1 MWVVGSVK
9 KSKASSDGPSAFFKG
24 FSLHMVYIVYIS
36 ITDDLILSEHDDA
49 TWMNMGRL
57 LPPPC
62 YLCCSTRNPGES
74 SAFWWWPRM
83 VHEIAIEQE
92 HLIVFVVFH
101 QHLQGSYL

>member
-9 KSKASSDGPSAFFKG
+9 KSKASSDGPRAFFKG

-57 LPPPC
+57 LPPPLLPVLFNPQPRRK
-62 YLCCSTRNPGES
+62 LC
-74 SAFWWWPRM
+74 F
-83 VHEIAIEQE
+83 
-92 HLIVFVVFH
+92 LVVASD
-101 QHLQGSYL
+101 GA

>member
-9 KSKASSDGPSAFFKG
+9 KSKASSDGPRAFFKG

-57 LPPPC
+57 LPPPATC
-62 YLCCSTRNPGES
+62 AVQPAT
-74 SAFWWWPRM
+74 
-83 VHEIAIEQE
+83 QE
-92 HLIVFVVFH
+92 KAL
-101 QHLQGSYL
+101 LSGGGLGWCMR

>member
-9 KSKASSDGPSAFFKG
+9 KSKASSDGPRAFFKG

-57 LPPPC
+57 LPPPRPGLFNPQPRRK
-62 YLCCSTRNPGES
+62 LC
-74 SAFWWWPRM
+74 F
-83 VHEIAIEQE
+83 
-92 HLIVFVVFH
+92 LVVASD
-101 QHLQGSYL
+101 GA